1 MTKSGKC
8 FLAITKHIILFKK
21 FFKNLLTN
29 NAKCAII
36 VSARKREG
44 TTMNKNTMI
53 RQYRRFSAADGY
65 VLGFEYKHTIYAIMV
80 DEIMPRFMRVEKES
94 SKKGGAQKLQL
105 RITKDLKEQL
115 IRKGATA
122 LGGTEI
128 LVGQYNKGVE
138 FERIISEMNGQLFR
152 GKENVGF
159 WIEGDLEIDGK
170 QIQVKFNGAQIVVEK
185 TLHRLQKEARAK

>member
-1 MTKSGKC
+1 MTKGNAIRYYRKFSGADKY
-8 FLAITKHIILFKK
+8 IIGFTYKK
-21 FFKNLLTN
+21 KNYMV
-29 NAKCAII
+29 II
-36 VSARKREG
+36 
-44 TTMNKNTMI
+44 
-53 RQYRRFSAADGY
+53 
-65 VLGFEYKHTIYAIMV
+65 

-105 RITKDLKEQL
+105 RITKNFKEQL

-122 LGGTEI
+122 LGGIEI
-128 LVGQYNKGVE
+128 LTGQYNKGVE
-138 FERIISEMNGQLFR
+138 FERIISEMNGQTFR

-170 QIQVKFNGAQIVVEK
+170 QIQVKFNGAQIVVER

>member
-1 MTKSGKC
+1 
-8 FLAITKHIILFKK
+8 
-21 FFKNLLTN
+21 
-29 NAKCAII
+29 
-36 VSARKREG
+36 
-44 TTMNKNTMI
+44 MNKNTMI
-53 RQYRRFSAADGY
+53 RQYRRFSAADSY
-65 VLGFEYKHTIYAIMV
+65 VLGFEYKHTVYAIMV

-105 RITKDLKEQL
+105 RITKNFKEQL

-128 LVGQYNKGVE
+128 LAGQYNKGVE
-138 FERIISEMNGQLFR
+138 FERIISEINGQTFR

-170 QIQVKFNGAQIVVEK
+170 QIQVKFNGAQIVVER

>member
-1 MTKSGKC
+1 
-8 FLAITKHIILFKK
+8 
-21 FFKNLLTN
+21 
-29 NAKCAII
+29 
-36 VSARKREG
+36 
-44 TTMNKNTMI
+44 MNKNTMI

-65 VLGFEYKHTIYAIMV
+65 VLGFEYKHTVSARMV
-80 DEIMPRFMRVEKES
+80 DEIMPRFMKVEKES

-105 RITKDLKEQL
+105 RITKNFKEQL

-128 LVGQYNKGVE
+128 LAGQYNKGVE
-138 FERIISEMNGQLFR
+138 FERIISEMNGQTFR

-170 QIQVKFNGAQIVVEK
+170 QIQVKFNGAQIVVER